1 MNERLHPASPL
12 SQASQKNQFN
22 GSSQQL
28 NITLKDLNIEAK
40 TILRKALLRDN
51 MKTSRD
57 EKDVYLSGPYFP
69 CGDYKLKKRL
79 RKNSTAS
86 HTKNSTNDGRIS
98 KVKESSFVEIVIKE
112 DKPNLAEPFSEV
124 GPGEMK
130 AFESYDSSTLQ
141 KTKIPTLSVSDFPD
155 EKISK
160 LSEPK
165 EKQCMTSSKEDCLQQ
180 ETRNNEFENT
190 TLGERRKQSPSSAN
204 SRRPSSEIDLE
215 LPKEKQSVTKYLQEG
230 TTNNQA
236 ENEKLLKDKRNKLP
250 TSPNSR
256 RSSSRLEARSKG
268 TSPLFERRRESC
280 MSHSSSEN
288 KTSPNHTQNNHIS
301 SADQFA
307 LENILNPLLR
317 ESLKKILN
325 PQSYV
330 KCDDTKDNTT
340 PLVVSEDKTIF
351 KDEILLPKIKRRLV
365 KYHSLDYEE
374 PSKRCSDSNDSLKD
388 KYRKRSTKH
397 VRFTE
402 ESHELC
408 STKCTRIVVT
418 QTHPVRMLSA
428 GSQFAV
434 KGVIGQWLK
443 RRSRNTIQDGREK
456 ASVEKQEAF
465 REVQLLK
472 IGLSMRVLAG
482 II

>member
-1 MNERLHPASPL
+1 
-12 SQASQKNQFN
+12 
-22 GSSQQL
+22 
-28 NITLKDLNIEAK
+28 LKE
-40 TILRKALLRDN
+40 
-51 MKTSRD
+51 
-57 EKDVYLSGPYFP
+57 E
-69 CGDYKLKKRL
+69 
-79 RKNSTAS
+79 
-86 HTKNSTNDGRIS
+86 
-98 KVKESSFVEIVIKE
+98 ESSFVEIVIKD
-112 DKPNLAEPFSEV
+112 DKPNLAEPCNEV
-124 GPGEMK
+124 GPGEMR

-155 EKISK
+155 ERISK
-160 LSEPK
+160 LSEP
-165 EKQCMTSSKEDCLQQ
+165 EERQCMTSSKEDCLQQ

-190 TLGERRKQSPSSAN
+190 TLEERRKQSPGCAN

-215 LPKEKQSVTKYLQEG
+215 LPKEKQSVTKYLQG

-250 TSPNSR
+250 SSPNSR
-256 RSSSRLEARSKG
+256 RSSSRLEPRSKG

-280 MSHSSSEN
+280 MSHSSSKN
-288 KTSPNHTQNNHIS
+288 KASPNHTKDNHIS

-330 KCDDTKDNTT
+330 KCDDTEDNTT
-340 PLVVSEDKTIF
+340 PQVVSEDKTIF

-365 KYHSLDYEE
+365 KYHSLDYGE
-374 PSKRCSDSNDSLKD
+374 PSKRSSDSNDSLKD

-402 ESHELC
+402 ESPALS
-408 STKCTRIVVT
+408 STKCTGIVVT
-418 QTHPVRMLSA
+418 QSHPVRMLSA

-482 II
+482 IV